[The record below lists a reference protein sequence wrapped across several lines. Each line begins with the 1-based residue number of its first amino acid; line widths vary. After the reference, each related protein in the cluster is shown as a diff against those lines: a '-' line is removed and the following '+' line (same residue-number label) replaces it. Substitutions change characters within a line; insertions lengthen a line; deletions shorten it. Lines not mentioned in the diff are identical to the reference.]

1 MITDK
6 QLREAAGEAEEYLLS
21 HLPEPAEPHTFS
33 PGFERK
39 MKRLMARA
47 EHPVRYRAMRYAA
60 AALLVVVTVFGGVLA
75 VSPEVRAE
83 VGSWFKGDA
92 FISSPSGKVP
102 VAERKDFCLTWIP
115 EGYTYYDVM
124 ETSFG
129 KTYFYIDENDRFLR
143 FIYLYDGKS
152 YAMVEGYEHKQVL
165 LGDVQAD
172 IFLDPTGEHS
182 NEIIWKDPNGDVCF
196 IISAFMEEEQ
206 LIRLA
211 LSVKEKK

>member
-1 MITDK
+1 MITDEMLK
-6 QLREAAGEAEEYLLS
+6 EAAGEAEAMGLAD
-21 HLPEPAEPHTFS
+21 LPREHEFS
-33 PGFERK
+33 EEFQR
-39 MKRLMARA
+39 RVDRA
-47 EHPVRYRAMRYAA
+47 KYRSLHRGRGAVRCVT
-60 AALLVVVTVFGGVLA
+60 LVLVACLTVFGGALA
-75 VSPEVRAE
+75 LSPEVRAE

-92 FISSPSGKVP
+92 FVGSPSGKVP
-102 VAERKDFCLTWIP
+102 VAEGKDFCLTWIP

-143 FIYLYDGKS
+143 FKYLYDGKS
-152 YAMVEGYEHKQVL
+152 YAMVEGYEHRQVM

-172 IFLDPTGEHS
+172 IFLDPRGEHS
-182 NEIIWKDPNGDVCF
+182 NDIIWKDPNGDVCF
-196 IISAFMEEEQ
+196 IISAFAEEEQ